1 MLMLDPKTF
10 TGISSGILSMRK
22 NVMAV
27 RKTIL
32 KNKTTN
38 QRLKTKT
45 ELANKRLQETRSK
58 NEKEKSN
65 EQKRN
70 LGKKLKATTSNVFK
84 RPELAFGIPGI
95 GALGSVITFFS
106 VVLLGWMLKALPKIK
121 KAVEDFI
128 KRAKTLIDQLGSFL
142 NGIKKFFVAIF
153 SALELMYKKLGFGGQ
168 DSLKPEDVKDTK
180 DKLGEAKDALSGFI
194 TNFPQHIA
202 TFTRGLAELFEK
214 DYKKNRKGEGVA
226 GTSGYTGDSPS
237 GAGGGGNFQ
246 PLLDYIAKYEAVD
259 GSYDSIYPGRT
270 YPGLSKMTIGEADK
284 WQERTASQRGS
295 AAAGRYQ
302 FMEIKKQAAAA
313 GLSPSD
319 IFSPENQDKMAVALI
334 TQKRGITE
342 AMIKSNP
349 NEAMIRLGMEW
360 AALPMP
366 VAMKGHSRYVQAG
379 QSYYAGDGLNK
390 AGATVAET
398 QAVLSQVTFG
408 TAPRRVKYPTAAET
422 NAQKSSV
429 FEPVRS
435 NQERETFLSQS
446 GGPKKI
452 SIDKDVVIPIQLN
465 RSTKEDYDQAF
476 AAADSIS
483 ITSVDGDSVYE
494 DLIGG

>member
-70 LGKKLKATTSNVFK
+70 LGKKLKSTTSSIFK
-84 RPELAFGIPGI
+84 KPELAFGIPGI

-180 DKLGEAKDALSGFI
+180 DKIGEAKDALTGFI
-194 TNFPQHIA
+194 TNFPQHI
-202 TFTRGLAELFEK
+202 TNFTKGLAELFDK
-214 DYKKNRKGEGVA
+214 DYKKNKTGEGVA
-226 GTSGYTGDSPS
+226 GTSGDYPS
-237 GAGGGGNFQ
+237 VSSGGTNGSLKSKIRSLEAGGNYAAVFTGYLSGFSRKNEDITKMTIAQ
-246 PLLDYIAKYEAVD
+246 VVKYQKDYIAHQRALGIPEGQRSAAV
-259 GSYDSIYPGRT
+259 GAYQMLYPEIAAKAVGVSNSAIFNKQT
-270 YPGLSKMTIGEADK
+270 QDK
-284 WQERTASQRGS
+284 LAEYYLNVAGQQAFQRGEIS
-295 AAAGRYQ
+295 AGEYN
-302 FMEIKKQAAAA
+302 
-313 GLSPSD
+313 D
-319 IFSPENQDKMAVALI
+319 
-334 TQKRGITE
+334 
-342 AMIKSNP
+342 
-349 NEAMIRLGMEW
+349 RL
-360 AALPMP
+360 
-366 VAMKGHSRYVQAG
+366 AG
-379 QSYYAGDGLNK
+379 QFASIRKMSGGGVYDNDGINRAYGGVYQEILDNK
-390 AGATVAET
+390 PDEMSTGVKK
-398 QAVLSQVTFG
+398 
-408 TAPRRVKYPTAAET
+408 VKYPTAGET